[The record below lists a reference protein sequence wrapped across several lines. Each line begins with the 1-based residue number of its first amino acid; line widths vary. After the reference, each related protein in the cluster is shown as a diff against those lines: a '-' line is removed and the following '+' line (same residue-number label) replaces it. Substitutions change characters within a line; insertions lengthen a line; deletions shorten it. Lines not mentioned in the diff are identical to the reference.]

1 MIGVS
6 MPGALFSAREAAKF
20 LSISQRTLWAI
31 SAPRGPLPVVKIGT
45 RCLYDPVDL
54 QRYID
59 ARKTKGGFA

>member
-1 MIGVS
+1 MIATSTPTALRSVKDTAKYLGV
-6 MPGALFSAREAAKF
+6 
-20 LSISQRTLWAI
+20 SQRTLWAI

-59 ARKTKGGFA
+59 VQKTKGGFE